1 MLLASNIVRRAVA
14 GMDAEI
20 DEVAEQVALM
30 TGVFD
35 AAGDDFRSALAHVTH
50 AFALLTLGEFRLA
63 ATANEA
69 ARSHAERS
77 GERFC
82 RARVAWIDG
91 MLAAAAGRFAESYRH
106 TEQCLRLHE
115 ELGMSQEVTSQAALL
130 AKLADLSARPA
141 LAEQWRTFVTG
152 RNGGTSR
159 DDLLLGAAA
168 TNSQAIKMRRA
179 GRFDAA
185 RDLHL
190 DALAWYR
197 EAGATAAVAHTE
209 NTLGY
214 LAAHQ
219 GDHAT
224 AAAHHHAALDAA
236 LSSGQP
242 AAIANAFEGIAT
254 TLVPFDP
261 ETAAVL
267 LGAADAHWRTS
278 DGSRRQR
285 PNGDDVIGTIAR
297 TGDVLGQSAYRSA
310 FGRGGVTSV
319 ADTAELARRA
329 CRPLTNGG

>member
-1 MLLASNIVRRAVA
+1 
-14 GMDAEI
+14 
-20 DEVAEQVALM
+20 
-30 TGVFD
+30 
-35 AAGDDFRSALAHVTH
+35 
-50 AFALLTLGEFRLA
+50 
-63 ATANEA
+63 
-69 ARSHAERS
+69 
-77 GERFC
+77 
-82 RARVAWIDG
+82 

-115 ELGMSQEVTSQAALL
+115 ELGMGQEVTSQAALL
-130 AKLADLSARPA
+130 ARLADLSARPA

-168 TNSQAIKMRRA
+168 TNSQALKMRRA
-179 GRFDAA
+179 GRLEAA

-209 NTLGY
+209 NALGY

-236 LSSGQP
+236 LASGQP
-242 AAIANAFEGIAT
+242 AAIANAIEGIAT
-254 TLVPFDP
+254 TLVPSDP

-278 DGSRRQR
+278 DDSRRQR

-297 TGDVLGQSAYRSA
+297 TGDALGSVAYRSA